1 MRDWLKSIREEKGL
15 TQENVANMVGIS
27 RSTYGHIESGE
38 RGVTVSNAKKIADA
52 LKFKWTLFFEN

>member
-1 MRDWLKSIREEKGL
+1 MRDWLKIIREEKGL

-38 RGVTVSNAKKIADA
+38 RGVTVSNAKKIAGA
-52 LKFKWTLFFEN
+52 LKFKWTLFFEK

>member
-1 MRDWLKSIREEKGL
+1 VRVWLKSIREEKGL

-38 RGVTVSNAKKIADA
+38 RGVTVSNAKKIASA
-52 LKFKWTLFFEN
+52 LNFKWTLFFEN

>member
-1 MRDWLKSIREEKGL
+1 MRVWLKNIREEKGL
-15 TQENVANMVGIS
+15 TQEKVAYIVGIS

-52 LKFKWTLFFEN
+52 LNFNWTLFFEN

>member
-1 MRDWLKSIREEKGL
+1 MRVWLKSIREEKGL

-38 RGVTVSNAKKIADA
+38 RGVTVSNAKKIASA
-52 LKFKWTLFFEN
+52 LNFKWTLFFEN

>member
-1 MRDWLKSIREEKGL
+1 MRDWLKTIREEKGL

-38 RGVTVSNAKKIADA
+38 RGVTVSNAKKIAEA

>member
-1 MRDWLKSIREEKGL
+1 VRDWLKKIREEKGL
-15 TQENVANMVGIS
+15 TQEAVAKQVGIS

-38 RGVTVSNAKKIADA
+38 RGVTVHNAQKIGSV